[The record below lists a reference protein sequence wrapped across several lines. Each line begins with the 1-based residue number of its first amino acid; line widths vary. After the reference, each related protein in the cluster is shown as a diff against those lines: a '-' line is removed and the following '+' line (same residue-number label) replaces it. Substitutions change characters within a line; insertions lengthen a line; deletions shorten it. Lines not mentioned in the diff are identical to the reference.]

1 MGERVR
7 INDVMSAYEKNADLL
22 FRISLGI
29 LGNEHDAQDAVQE
42 TFIRY
47 MRHVLK
53 FSSFEHEKAWLIRVT
68 ENICLD
74 MLRHKKIRNYT
85 PIEEIHS
92 LEDAAETNNET
103 DVFEKLSKLPSKF
116 KTVIILHHL
125 EGYSV
130 EETSKILG
138 ISLSATKMRLK
149 RGREALRNSLE
160 KEDYDV

>member
-1 MGERVR
+1 MKH
-7 INDVMSAYEKNADLL
+7 I
-22 FRISLGI
+22 
-29 LGNEHDAQDAVQE
+29 
-42 TFIRY
+42 
-47 MRHVLK
+47 LK
-53 FSSFEHEKAWLIRVT
+53 FSSLEHEKAWLIRVT
-68 ENICLD
+68 ENIGLD

-92 LEDAAETNNET
+92 LEDTSKTDEKT
-103 DVFEKLSKLPSKF
+103 DVFEKLAKLPSKY
-116 KTVIILHHL
+116 KSVIILYHL

-149 RGREALRNSLE
+149 RGREALRNSLQ